1 MTKPRVS
8 RKVVDIAM
16 ATADT
21 VFGEELIAA
30 MQEVADH
37 MAGKRPDLVTHRVKI
52 EPTDVKAARKAIGV
66 TQAKFAELVGAPLS
80 TVRSWEQG
88 QRQPSGAARTLL
100 KVIEREP
107 AAVKRALQAR

>member
-1 MTKPRVS
+1 MTKPHVS
-8 RKVVDIAM
+8 RKVVEI
-16 ATADT
+16 ATATTDMT
-21 VFGEELIAA
+21 FGEELIAA

-37 MAGKRPDLVTHRVKI
+37 IEGKRPDLVTHRVKV

-107 AAVKRALQAR
+107 EAVKRALS